1 MEQLC
6 VQSAWE
12 NFQFFRIKTAFD
24 PAPPIFLRVHEH
36 GIELSVKP
44 VHVTPGQA
52 LEKTVFGQDADVL
65 RKIGMINAAGWQVAH
80 LGRDPGRESDGAGS
94 GEEDVGESDWVD
106 VREQ

>member
-44 VHVTPGQA
+44 VHVTPGHA
-52 LEKTVFGQDADVL
+52 FEKTVFGQDADIL
-65 RKIGMINAAGWQVAH
+65 RKIGVINSAGLQLEY
-80 LGRDPGRESDGAGS
+80 LGREQGCETDWYVPAYDKF
-94 GEEDVGESDWVD
+94 GES
-106 VREQ
+106 